1 MVRAVKERF
10 QSIEDKTK
18 QLRSVL
24 TQKRPDVQDFLDR
37 FEMAWVHH
45 DCALE
50 GSIYT
55 PQELTAALHPGAV
68 VAEASLLPIV
78 WEIRNHKA
86 AVDFIREEAKTSKK
100 HAALTMTFIRRIH
113 DLLTGNTPEAQAARA
128 QAERRERTE
137 KELAKEREKHG
148 FRKDIPL
155 HKTYLHE
162 IAQPAKVQPMLEK
175 MIDWTATSEF
185 RELHPI
191 LQAGRVQHQFIQIF
205 PFTETSGKI
214 GRMLTNF
221 ILMRNGF
228 LPCVIVKVDRSKYYE
243 SFRSSF
249 TAFSNLMMDSM
260 ENSLDN
266 GLKYFKD
273 LARFY
278 R

>member
-1 MVRAVKERF
+1 MKERLV
-10 QSIEDKTK
+10 SIEEKTK
-18 QLRSVL
+18 KLRSIL
-24 TQKRPDVQDFLDR
+24 TTRRPEVQDFVDKM
-37 FEMAWVHH
+37 EMAWVHH

-50 GSIYT
+50 GSIYS

-86 AVDFIREEAKTSKK
+86 AVDFIREEARTSKK
-100 HAALTMTFIRRIH
+100 HGALSMSFVRRVH
-113 DLLTGNTPEAQAARA
+113 ELVSGNTPEAQQARA
-128 QAERRERTE
+128 QAERRERTD
-137 KELAKEREKHG
+137 KEIAKEREKAG

-162 IAQPAKVQPMLEK
+162 IAQPAKVQPLLEK
-175 MIDWTATSEF
+175 LLDWTSSSEF
-185 RELHPI
+185 REFHPI
-191 LQAGRVQHQFIQIF
+191 LQGARVQHEFIKIF
-205 PFTETSGKI
+205 PFSETSGKV

-221 ILMRNGF
+221 ILLRNQF
-228 LPCVIVKVDRSKYYE
+228 QPVVIVSVDRSKYYE
-243 SFRSSF
+243 TFRSSF

-273 LARFY
+273 LQRYY

>member
-1 MVRAVKERF
+1 VTKERF
-10 QSIEDKTK
+10 QAIEEKTR
-18 QLRSVL
+18 QLQKLLS
-24 TQKRPDVQDFLDR
+24 QKRPEVHDFLDR

-50 GSIYT
+50 GVVYT

-86 AVDFIREEAKTSKK
+86 ALDYIREEANVSKK
-100 HAALTMTFIRRIH
+100 NSPITMSFVRRVH
-113 DLLTGNTPEAQAARA
+113 DLLLGNTPEAQAARA
-128 QAERRERTE
+128 LAERRERTE
-137 KELAKEREKHG
+137 KELAKEREKAG

-162 IAQPAKVQPMLEK
+162 IAQPAKVQPLLEK
-175 MIDWTATSEF
+175 LLDWTASVEF

-205 PFTETSGKI
+205 PFTDTSGKI

-221 ILMRNGF
+221 ILLRNGF
-228 LPCVIVKVDRSKYYE
+228 MPAVIVSVDRARYFE
-243 SFRSSF
+243 TFRSSF
-249 TAFSNLMMDSM
+249 TSFSNLLLDSM
-260 ENSLDN
+260 DNSLEN
-266 GLKYFKD
+266 GLKHFRD
-273 LARFY
+273 LSRFY

>member
-1 MVRAVKERF
+1 MKERF
-10 QSIEDKTK
+10 QSIEEKTK
-18 QLRSVL
+18 KLREVLQL
-24 TQKRPDVQDFLDR
+24 KRPEVQDFLDKL
-37 FEMAWVHH
+37 EMAWVHH

-50 GSIYT
+50 GSIYS

-86 AVDFIREEAKTSKK
+86 AVDFIREEAKASKK
-100 HAALTMTFIRRIH
+100 HGALTMTFVRRVH
-113 DLLTGNTPEAQAARA
+113 DLLSGNTVEAQQARA

-137 KELAKEREKHG
+137 KELTKERDKAG

-162 IAQPAKVQPMLEK
+162 IAQPAKVQPLLEK
-175 MIDWTATSEF
+175 LLDWTASSEF
-185 RELHPI
+185 REFHPL
-191 LQAGRVQHQFIQIF
+191 LQAARVQHEFIKIF
-205 PFTETSGKI
+205 PFTETSGKV

-221 ILMRNGF
+221 ILLRNGF
-228 LPCVIVKVDRSKYYE
+228 LPVVIVSVDRSKYYE
-243 SFRSSF
+243 TFRSSF
-249 TAFSNLMMDSM
+249 TTFSNLMMDSM

-273 LARFY
+273 LSRFY